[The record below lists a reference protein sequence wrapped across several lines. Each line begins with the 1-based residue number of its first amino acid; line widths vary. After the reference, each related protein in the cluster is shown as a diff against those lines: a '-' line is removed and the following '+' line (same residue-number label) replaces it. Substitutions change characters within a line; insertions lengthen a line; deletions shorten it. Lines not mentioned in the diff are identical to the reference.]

1 MCVGTVMGS
10 FVPNKGGVVFITLLK
25 NSFGQFMNLMD
36 SEEQYLMGMS
46 VQGIEYVNQKIL
58 VAMVDGKKEF

>member
-1 MCVGTVMGS
+1 MGS